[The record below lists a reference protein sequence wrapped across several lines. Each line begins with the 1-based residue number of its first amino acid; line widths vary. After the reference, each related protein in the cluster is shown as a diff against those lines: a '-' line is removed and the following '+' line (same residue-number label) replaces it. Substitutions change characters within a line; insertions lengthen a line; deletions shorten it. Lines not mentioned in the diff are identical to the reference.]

1 MKKRVRRILSVI
13 AAAAVTVSCSVPVW
27 LSVTAENGSGSDEF
41 ENEHYAI
48 DFEKF
53 SSNGEGWGDP
63 REANGIKIGWSLEGA
78 DGEKHLRFTKTA
90 PPAGSESA
98 YIDRAAG
105 GACMINL
112 NETGAAMN
120 AEGSIKLTPGGKY
133 RVKMRFQL
141 SGFQATGDFPQV
153 DLFLSLA
160 TKGTQPWESVPTADG
175 GWHCVPDGLMVLDGL
190 TADTRSGDG
199 NWIEKTYVVTA
210 PDNADQGSLLFGT
223 GYIRS
228 DSDYSDFFS
237 PMHWASYDFLLDGV
251 QIDRVEEVTV
261 HGIDPDGGETK
272 TTYYGAPGDYLTP
285 DNDWDYTYYRV
296 YNAETG
302 EFSDPITPDE
312 GHAGQYRFT
321 NRTHVD
327 IYYLMD
333 HVREENHTIDFEGFS
348 PDGNAWGTP
357 YTGADGKVNGWSL
370 EGEAGSKRLHFTKRH
385 QGEADGN
392 CGNAFLVNLNE
403 TGAAMNESG
412 TVLLTPGGKYTVKM
426 RYKLSGFPSGQ
437 YGDCTSVS
445 LFLGVAKGDSLQ
457 DSFVST
463 NSGWSNVVNGLMI
476 LDTLTEDTKS
486 SDDGWIVKTYT
497 VTVPADAGSGS
508 LLFGAAYLNPEADY
522 GFSVHNWGTYDFYL
536 DEVQIDR
543 VPSFSQLE
551 KTSLV
556 LHTNGAAGGDVTEKG
571 FPGDYAT
578 LPIPVK
584 DGHDFAGWY
593 RDEALTQKAGTVYFP
608 DNGELHLY
616 ARWIPRGSLEYN
628 AIMDF
633 ERLPY
638 DTANKDSV
646 QFNANFLTVINSG
659 EVFAG
664 DQSLQYRHQTGQ
676 PDYFR
681 HDSAFAVYNRDGQ
694 GVFLKDNTTYMLH
707 FWYKAGQMD
716 RSVRLTPMTGFRDGN
731 GANYWAD
738 GKIVYDMSAYIISP
752 DETGNDWKQGVM
764 TFTTGKVEEDPYW
777 GYDQLF
783 LQVNVVADADAT
795 IYLDNITVTEV
806 EDIEGPEKVD
816 SVTDFED
823 VPYTRDGE
831 INNNLFTV
839 VESGWKSAD
848 DHALRYKREKGQT
861 EAFASFSAFG
871 IYSRLSREGIR
882 LTDNTGYKLTFRYK
896 ADSLSTAVRVEP
908 MASFWDGN
916 GGNFWVRDENVSVF
930 SGNGYTIVPEDADG
944 EWKTGTLYFTTGE
957 VERDPY
963 WGYNMLFLCVNVLE
977 DTAATVYFDDITL
990 RTLAEEE
997 LYISEVYTSDKNVF
1011 LTTVPDGQ
1019 GGRRPLQKGDT
1030 LELGVPTT
1038 PGYAFSGWYEDSTF
1052 TKPIPEGRYM
1062 VNSSG
1067 CVYAKWRLSYAK
1079 TGFERYPDSWKAD
1092 SLRLSEG
1099 MSIAEDFGYQSGGSL
1114 RYRYDGSAD
1123 NYWAYAQ
1130 LHNPNDIVDLRENPL
1145 IIEKGQSYKLSFQ
1158 YYVAETDSRISIT
1171 PVTAS
1176 RTNCWAYKVENY
1188 PGYIIKP
1195 TAKGTGWQRAEL
1207 VFTADP
1213 MDPQD
1218 GEYGD
1223 ALYLKITAGGKAA
1236 DIYVDDV
1243 ELTSLGDEVYIAFE
1257 ANNGSNQTF
1266 VTGKPGSA
1274 VGALPTPSRAGH
1286 TFAGWY
1292 TDEAFSSQFTSTVF
1306 AASSITLYA
1315 KWQVNDSVTF
1325 SFEDEYYR
1333 NLQETQHDCAEASD
1347 DMATDGRYSMKVDK
1361 TVNKP
1366 NRTHAS
1372 LILSLGEVPFRAEK
1386 GATYAVTFDY
1396 YVQSTN
1402 IDNLDKGEAP
1412 SVGVLLG
1419 EENNLWAYNHWPE
1432 GSYSFTLA
1440 EETGIWR
1447 TGAFMFTADYTQDSA
1462 NVLYFRVSSSP
1473 RFCGYF
1479 DNVRL
1484 TKVTAADDTSAVLL
1498 DPAGASSLGG
1508 AQLLHYGHEGDTV
1521 NLPTTLTR
1529 KGHVFTGWYRDRNCT
1544 DAIQDNIY
1552 TFGQVNQTLYAGW
1565 ANQGF
1570 HQGFETF
1577 PHYSQQNYHYM
1588 DFDYEIC
1595 NSADKAH
1602 SGSYSLHRIGK
1613 DHHNAAAQIIS
1624 KELNARLSEGQIYK
1638 ITMYVRLEEGK
1649 HSDGAVAIACT
1660 DIMKYAWAVAGEWK
1674 NIIAVKDLQDHQWH
1688 KVEYTFLATGSYLSI
1703 RTPGYLDLYIDD
1715 ISFELLEN
1723 AKPEDCSKPVEC
1735 TEYIPKRLDEGT
1747 SEDITKN
1754 DIDTSLLKMAGG
1766 RVQPL
1771 PQKSGLSIGAII
1783 AIVAAAVVVAAGAAV
1798 LVVVIVKRRKRRNG

>member
-1 MKKRVRRILSVI
+1 MRKGAMRILSVI
-13 AAAAVTVSCSVPVW
+13 AAAAVTLSCSVSVW
-27 LSVTAENGSGSDEF
+27 LSVTAKNGNELFEQESYHIDFVNYKPTVTWDPWGGNSPASWVTATDKTSWNVENGAVKLHKTGGDRHYNHGAAVYLMNLNSTGACTEDAEAAIHLSPGATYTITMNLRFEAEQLWGDEKGVGLYLGVGTGNGLLGDCYTYVEGSWGEYRLNGAMQLDTFTQSTGNGDGWTAKTYTVTVPEVTKGRLMLAVSSYKENSDCFTYSGSG
-41 ENEHYAI
+41 YT
-48 DFEKF
+48 F
-53 SSNGEGWGDP
+53 SLKD
-63 REANGIKIGWSLEGA
+63 
-78 DGEKHLRFTKTA
+78 
-90 PPAGSESA
+90 
-98 YIDRAAG
+98 
-105 GACMINL
+105 
-112 NETGAAMN
+112 
-120 AEGSIKLTPGGKY
+120 
-133 RVKMRFQL
+133 
-141 SGFQATGDFPQV
+141 
-153 DLFLSLA
+153 
-160 TKGTQPWESVPTADG
+160 
-175 GWHCVPDGLMVLDGL
+175 
-190 TADTRSGDG
+190 
-199 NWIEKTYVVTA
+199 
-210 PDNADQGSLLFGT
+210 
-223 GYIRS
+223 
-228 DSDYSDFFS
+228 
-237 PMHWASYDFLLDGV
+237 V
-251 QIDRVEEVTV
+251 QIDRVEQVTV
-261 HGIDPDGGETK
+261 HGIDPDGGETV
-272 TTYYGAPGDYLTP
+272 TTYHGVPGDYLTP
-285 DNDWDYTYYRV
+285 DSDWDYTYYRS

-348 PDGNAWGTP
+348 PDSNAWGTP

-426 RYKLSGFPSGQ
+426 RYKLSDFSQ
-437 YGDCTSVS
+437 TGDCKSVD
-445 LFLGVAKGDSLQ
+445 LFLGVAKGNSLQ

-463 NSGWSNVVNGLMI
+463 NYGWTNILNGQRI
-476 LDTLTEDTKS
+476 LDSLTEDTQS

-646 QFNANFLTVINSG
+646 QFNANFFTVIDSG

-806 EDIEGPEKVD
+806 ENIEGPEKVD

-848 DHALRYKREKGQT
+848 DHALQYKREKGQT

-871 IYSRLSREGIR
+871 IYSRLNREGVR

-1079 TGFERYPDSWKAD
+1079 TDFERYPDSWKAD

-1130 LHNPNDIVDLRENPL
+1130 LYNANDIVDLREDPL
-1145 IIEKGQSYKLSFQ
+1145 IVEKGQSYKLSFQ

-1207 VFTADP
+1207 VFTADS

-1292 TDEAFSSQFTSTVF
+1292 TDEALSSPFTSTVF

-1333 NLQETQHDCAEASD
+1333 NLQEMQHDCAEASD

-1361 TVNKP
+1361 TVNRP

-1402 IDNLDKGEAP
+1402 VDNLDKGEAP

-1419 EENNLWAYNHWPE
+1419 EENNLWANIHWPE

-1565 ANQGF
+1565 ANLGF
-1570 HQGFETF
+1570 VQGFETF
-1577 PHYSQQNYHYM
+1577 PHYSQQNYYYM

-1638 ITMYVRLEEGK
+1638 LTMYVRLEEGK

-1715 ISFELLEN
+1715 ISFELMEN
-1723 AKPEDCSKPVEC
+1723 ANPEDCSKSVDC
-1735 TEYIPKRLDEGT
+1735 TEYIPKRLDEGALN
-1747 SEDITKN
+1747 DITKK
-1754 DIDTSLLKMAGG
+1754 DIDTSLLKMTGG
-1766 RVQPL
+1766 RIQPL
-1771 PQKSGLSIGAII
+1771 PQKSGLII
-1783 AIVAAAVVVAAGAAV
+1783 AIVAAAVVIAAVGTV